1 MVTRSKFH
9 AEDPQI
15 FGVTVKN
22 SDATD
27 TWHPDLCIPDVLFS
41 NCTQYSE
48 TPHSKF
54 VPHTSYPG

>member
-15 FGVTVKN
+15 LGATVQN
-22 SDATD
+22 LDATE
-27 TWHPDLCIPDVLFS
+27 TWHPDLCIPGAVFS
-41 NCTQYSE
+41 NCTKYFE
-48 TPHSKF
+48 APHSKF